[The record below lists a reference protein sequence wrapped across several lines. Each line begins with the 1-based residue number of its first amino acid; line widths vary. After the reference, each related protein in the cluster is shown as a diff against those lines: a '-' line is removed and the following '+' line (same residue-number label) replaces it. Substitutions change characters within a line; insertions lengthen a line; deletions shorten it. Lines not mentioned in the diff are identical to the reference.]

1 VPNAFAWRIRT
12 VMTNYELLEKQ
23 VTELLKTEPF
33 YAASMSNISSL
44 IMEAL
49 PDLNWAGF
57 YIFRNSCLTVGPFQ
71 GKPACIHIEVGK
83 GVCGT
88 AALLDTVQLVPDVH
102 LFKGHIACDSASRS
116 EIVVPLHK
124 NGQVAGV
131 IDIDS
136 PYLARFTEH
145 DKAGLEKLAALLENT
160 IFNS

>member
-1 VPNAFAWRIRT
+1 
-12 VMTNYELLEKQ
+12 MTNYELLEKQ
-23 VTELLKTEPF
+23 VTELLKTESF

-88 AALLDTVQLVPDVH
+88 AFHEDRTIVVEDVH
-102 LFKGHIACDSASRS
+102 TFPGHIACDSASNS
-116 EIVVPLHK
+116 EIVVPIHK
-124 NGQVAGV
+124 DGKVVAV
-131 IDIDS
+131 MDIDS
-136 PYLARFTEH
+136 PLLSRFTKE
-145 DKAGLEKLAALLENT
+145 DKEGLEAFAKVIEEASFTDVE
-160 IFNS
+160 